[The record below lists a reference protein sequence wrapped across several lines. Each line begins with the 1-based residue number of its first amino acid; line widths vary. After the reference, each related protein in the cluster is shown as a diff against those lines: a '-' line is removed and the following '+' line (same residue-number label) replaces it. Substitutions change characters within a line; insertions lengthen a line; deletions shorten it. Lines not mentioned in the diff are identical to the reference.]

1 MWCGM
6 VETARPGSGG
16 LKAACYNPCMAD
28 LGSLFRLDGR
38 VAFVAGA
45 ASGIGLAAAEG
56 LAAAGAL
63 TVCTDIDGTGAERT
77 AAGIREHGGQAE
89 SFALDVTDGAAVNQA
104 FGSLEERHGQIH
116 AVVSTPAVNIRKRLL
131 DYTSADFDKVLRL
144 NLAGGFHVLQAAGRH
159 MQAKKGGSIILFS
172 SMRAVTVEPGQSI
185 YATTK
190 AGLIQMVRGLA
201 VELGPAGV
209 RVNCIAPGVV
219 ETPLTAPIKSKPE
232 WYQAYANR
240 NALNRWARAEEMAGP
255 VVFLASDASSYV
267 TGTVLFADGGWTA
280 IDGRFAPPV

>member
-1 MWCGM
+1 MPD
-6 VETARPGSGG
+6 V
-16 LKAACYNPCMAD
+16 N
-28 LGSLFRLDGR
+28 SLFRLDGR

-45 ASGIGLAAAEG
+45 ASGIGLASAEG

-63 TVCTDIDGTGAERT
+63 TICADINAPGAEQ
-77 AAGIREHGGQAE
+77 AALGIRARGDRAE
-89 SFALDVTDGAAVNQA
+89 SMTLDVTDPAAVA
-104 FGSLEERHGQIH
+104 RSFRAMEEKHGQIH
-116 AVVSTPAVNIRKRLL
+116 VVVSTPAVNIRKRLL
-131 DYTSADFDKVLRL
+131 DYTSADFDRVLRL

-159 MQAKKGGSIILFS
+159 MQARRCGSIILFS
-172 SMRAVTVEPGQSI
+172 SMRAMTVEPGQSI

-240 NALNRWARAEEMAGP
+240 NALNRWATAGEMAGP

-267 TGTVLFADGGWTA
+267 TGTVLFVDGGWTA